1 MAWLSMPELQWS
13 GFRGFA
19 DNHREMDT
27 HALAGTDSRGVP
39 ESPVQGDLS
48 RPVVTRSVAFPD
60 GHHITPHWHGRAQF
74 VFAVAGTM
82 RVRTPR
88 RAWIVPPSRA
98 LWVPART
105 VHEIRMHG
113 VVEMRTLY
121 LDAESGAGMPSS

>member
-1 MAWLSMPELQWS
+1 MTGLESS
-13 GFRGFA
+13 VFRGFA
-19 DNHREMDT
+19 GDYREMDIHIT
-27 HALAGTDSRGVP
+27 RSPDTTDAARGLAGVP

-48 RPVVTRSVAFPD
+48 RPIITRSVAFPD
-60 GHHITPHWHGRAQF
+60 GHHIQPHWHARAQF

-88 RAWIVPPSRA
+88 RVWIVPPSRA

-105 VHEIRMHG
+105 AHEIQMSG

-121 LDAESGAGMPSS
+121 LDDAAGTDM